1 MNKEIILPDK
11 EIILPEKN
19 LTPAE
24 RAAMILIENYWDNP
38 VWFAEDMLGFKADKW
53 QAEVMMDVANYDK
66 VSVRSGQGVGK
77 TGVESALA
85 LWYLSTRPYP
95 KVVATAPSMNQLYDV
110 LWAEIAKW
118 LNTSKV
124 KNLLKWTKTK
134 VYMRGHEDRW
144 WATARTAVRPENMQ
158 GFHEDHMLFI
168 VDEASGIADPIM
180 EAILGTLSGL
190 ENKLLMCGN
199 PTKTS
204 GVFFDSHNADRDL
217 YATHKVSSMDSSRTS
232 KANIEMLLKK
242 YGKDSDVA
250 RVRVFGD
257 FPKGEA
263 DSLISLE
270 VAEQATETTVDIS
283 NCYTLNVGVDVAR
296 FGDDKTLI
304 APRIGNKVFP
314 LQEYSKKDTMET
326 AGNVI
331 RTVESFKKANPQ
343 VNKVIIKIDDDGLG
357 AGVTDRLREVN
368 RQRKL
373 EYRIIPIKNGA
384 KAKEADDYR
393 DKAAEMWGTMKELL
407 DKNMSN
413 FLQGKP
419 GLIELP
425 NDQILIKQLSN
436 RKYRIDSNGKIELET
451 KELMKKRIGES
462 PDRADAVIYSFE
474 DTGYEDFYMLR
485 GGKIYG

>member
-1 MNKEIILPDK
+1 MNSEIIIPGKEIATPDK
-11 EIILPEKN
+11 AI
-19 LTPAE
+19 TT
-24 RAAMILIENYWDNP
+24 LIDTYWDNP
-38 VWFAEDMLGFKADKW
+38 VWFAEDMLGFKADRW
-53 QAEVMMDVANYDK
+53 QREVMMSVAADDK

-77 TGVESALA
+77 TGLEAALA

-118 LNTSKV
+118 LNPSKV

-158 GFHEDHMLFI
+158 GFHEDYMLFI

-180 EAILGTLSGL
+180 EAILGTLSGH

-199 PTKTS
+199 PTKTA
-204 GVFFDSHNADRDL
+204 GTFYDSHNSDRDL

-232 KANIEMLLKK
+232 KENINMLLKK

-250 RVRVFGD
+250 RVRIFGE
-257 FPKGEA
+257 FPKGES

-270 VAEQATETTVDIS
+270 VAETATQTKIDIS
-283 NCYTLNVGVDVAR
+283 ESYTLNIGVDVAR

-304 APRIGNKVFP
+304 APRVGNKVFE
-314 LQEYSKKDTMET
+314 LQDYSKKDTMET
-326 AGNVI
+326 TGNI
-331 RTVESFKKANPQ
+331 IKTVEEFKRKHTQ
-343 VNKVIIKIDDDGLG
+343 INKVIIKIDDDGLG
-357 AGVTDRLREVN
+357 GGVTDRLREVN
-368 RQRKL
+368 AEKKL
-373 EYRIIPIKNGA
+373 DYIIVPIKNGVAA
-384 KAKEADDYR
+384 KDKDHYHN
-393 DKAAEMWGTMKELL
+393 KAAEMWDNMKELL
-407 DKNMSN
+407 DDNMSK
-413 FLQGKP
+413 FLQGEP

-425 NDQILIKQLSN
+425 DDPTLIKQLSN
-436 RKYRIDSNGKIELET
+436 RKYTVYSDGRIKLEEK
-451 KELMKKRIGES
+451 KEMKKRIGES

-474 DTGYEDFYMLR
+474 QDGYEDFYMLK
-485 GGKIYG
+485 GGKVYG